1 MGFTTNYVRNLVSL
15 ALGREPVR
23 PLLASYYLT
32 HRCTLRC
39 VYCSDGSGRPF
50 KVDPAQELSTAD
62 AKRLIAILARS
73 TDTLDFTGG
82 EPLMRDDLE
91 ELLAFA
97 RQERARTVLNTKGLE
112 LLDRPNVLK
121 HCDVLVLSLDA
132 MDTRALAEIIGAGEA
147 EARRIHEAVRYAVEH
162 RGVTGTRVV
171 LSAVAIPGYLNE
183 TRKVL
188 EFAME
193 RKLGFQPSPCIDG
206 TTVRAGLKS
215 SEEYRELVSEMLA
228 LKRAHAAIFGIR
240 RYLEG
245 IRNVEPFRCH
255 PLLMPTIRPDGRLY
269 YPCLESGRA
278 SVSVLEAGS
287 YPAALEAAARG
298 HDIPRCHERC
308 HIFCHMGLSLLQR
321 HPAAALGEL
330 KLWRS
335 QPC

>member
-1 MGFTTNYVRNLVSL
+1 MGFTANYACNLASL

-23 PLLASYYLT
+23 PLLASYYVT
-32 HRCTLRC
+32 HRCTLNC
-39 VYCSDGSGRPF
+39 IYCSDGSGRPF
-50 KVDPAQELSTAD
+50 KVDPAEELSTAD
-62 AKRLIAILARS
+62 AKRLLFLLARA

-97 RQERARTVLNTKGLE
+97 REQGARTVLNTKGLG
-112 LLDRPNVLK
+112 LIDRPNIMK
-121 HCDVLVLSLDA
+121 HCDVLVISLDA
-132 MDTRALAEIIGAGEA
+132 MDTKALAEIIGADES
-147 EARRIHEAVRYAVEH
+147 EARGIHEVVQYAIAH
-162 RGVTGTRVV
+162 RSVTGARVV
-171 LSAVAIPGYLNE
+171 LSAVAMPGYLKE

-188 EFAME
+188 DFAME

-206 TTVRAGLKS
+206 TVVRAGLKS
-215 SEEYRELVSEMLA
+215 SEEYRKLVSEMIA
-228 LKRAHAAIFGIR
+228 RKRAGGIVFGTR

-245 IRNVEPFRCH
+245 IRNMEPFRCH

-269 YPCLESGRA
+269 YPCLESGQA

-287 YPAALEAAARG
+287 YPAALDAARRA
-298 HDIPRCHERC
+298 HDIPRCRERC

-321 HPAAALGEL
+321 HPAAALREL

-335 QPC
+335 QRC